1 MDQKSFGSK
10 EIWSLNKFRFKNLAQ
25 KGIIILKNRSKIS
38 NEKSLVSNSS
48 LVTPWLEEEVFFD
61 ANLAIE
67 GETMPPKTA
76 PTIE

>member
-10 EIWSLNKFRFKNLAQ
+10 EIWSLNKFGFKNLAQ

-48 LVTPWLEEEVFFD
+48 LVIPWLEEEVFFD
-61 ANLAIE
+61 TVASL
-67 GETMPPKTA
+67 
-76 PTIE
+76 